1 MNPLL
6 LGPIFEIVGKV
17 IDRVIPDT
25 AAAEKAKL
33 DMLQEATRNE
43 FNAAMEQV
51 KVNLVEA
58 AHPSIFVA
66 GWRPAIGW
74 ICGLGLAWN
83 FVGYPMVSWAASL
96 WWPDFIPPEL
106 VADNLMELTLGMLG
120 MAGLRSWEKYKG
132 VAAK

>member
-1 MNPLL
+1 VNPLL

-43 FNAAMEQV
+43 FTAAMEQV
-51 KVNLVEA
+51 KVNLAEA
-58 AHPSIFVA
+58 AHPSLFVA

-74 ICGLGLAWN
+74 ICGLGLFWN

-96 WWPDFIPPEL
+96 WWPNFVPPEL

-120 MAGLRSWEKYKG
+120 MAGLRSWEKFKG
-132 VAAK
+132 VASK